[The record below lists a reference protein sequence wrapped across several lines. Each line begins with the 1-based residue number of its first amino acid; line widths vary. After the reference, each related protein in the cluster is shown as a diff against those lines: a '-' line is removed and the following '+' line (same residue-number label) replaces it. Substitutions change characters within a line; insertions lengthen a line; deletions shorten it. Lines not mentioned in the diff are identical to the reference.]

1 LLHGA
6 SVSSPGRGICS
17 VTDVNDANPP
27 RPPLSGGDRLRVP
40 SPPRTVTFTRSN
52 GRVMTFTSRVA
63 RAKMDR
69 PDQST
74 GHGKTGIVGG
84 CTPEAFASLLED
96 LRAELASAR
105 PVDRDRMLN
114 RMMRPQAFEGKPW
127 VWQVV
132 TLAEAADLTGL
143 AVTYLR
149 RCSKPSDRV
158 PGRRAYAQRLPPPL
172 GRLPAEGWP
181 RTPPNVYSA
190 AEIVLWRAARR
201 PTRPKTERRR
211 APARV
216 TKDQRLWSQ
225 TSARRQFAV
234 LAFLRA
240 LIREDTAIGPQ
251 KAVEM
256 VTAAGIDAAG
266 LDLRMAYAQ
275 ARRAEAGT
283 FITRLQD
290 GSVHPD
296 GLVTLREIA
305 KVYGVPHPSVASALN
320 RGDIV
325 AAKRDGYRILVDPS
339 RLRMREEVGWQ
350 GTMALK
356 KGLGR
361 VPVDMD
367 RPDALPL
374 P

>member
-1 LLHGA
+1 M
-6 SVSSPGRGICS
+6 
-17 VTDVNDANPP
+17 TDANPP

-40 SPPRTVTFTRSN
+40 SPPRTVRFIRAD
-52 GRVMTFTSRVA
+52 GKERVFVSRVA
-63 RAKMDR
+63 RGLMDR

-74 GHGKTGIVGG
+74 GHGKTGVVGG

-105 PVDRDRMLN
+105 PVDRDQMLN
-114 RMMRPQAFEGKPW
+114 RMQRPKAFEGKPW
-127 VWQVV
+127 IWQAI

-172 GRLPAEGWP
+172 GRLPAEGWA

-251 KAVEM
+251 KAAETVI
-256 VTAAGIDAAG
+256 AAGIDTAG
-266 LDLRMAYAQ
+266 LDLRMAYAT

-283 FITRLQD
+283 FIARLQD

-296 GLVTLREIA
+296 GLVTLVEIA
-305 KVYGVPHPSVASALN
+305 KVFGVPYDGVFSALN
-320 RGDIV
+320 RGDLV
-325 AAKRDGYRILVDPS
+325 AAGRDGKKFLVDPS
-339 RLRMREEVGWQ
+339 RLRMRAIERGRN
-350 GTMALK
+350 GAKMLK
-356 KGLGR
+356 QGLGR
-361 VPVDMD
+361 IPVDMD
-367 RPDALPL
+367 HRDALPL
-374 P
+374 PLRDRTVGLHGLWP

>member
-1 LLHGA
+1 
-6 SVSSPGRGICS
+6 
-17 VTDVNDANPP
+17 VNDANPP
-27 RPPLSGGDRLRVP
+27 RPPLSGGDALRIP
-40 SPPRTVTFTRSN
+40 SPPRVVRFTRAD
-52 GRVMTFTSRVA
+52 GKERVFISRVA
-63 RAKMDR
+63 RGAVER

-74 GHGKTGIVGG
+74 GHGRTGTVGG

-96 LRAELASAR
+96 LRAELAAAR
-105 PVDRDRMLN
+105 PVDRDRILN
-114 RMMRPQAFEGKPW
+114 RMQRPKSFEGKPW
-127 VWQVV
+127 IWQAI

-158 PGRRAYAQRLPPPL
+158 PGRRAYAQCLPPPL

-251 KAVEM
+251 QAAET
-256 VTAAGIDAAG
+256 VTAAGIDTAG
-266 LDLRMAYAQ
+266 LDLRMAYAT

-283 FITRLQD
+283 FIARLQD

-296 GLVTLREIA
+296 GLVTLGEIA
-305 KVYGVPHPSVASALN
+305 KVYGVPVVSLYGALA
-320 RGDIV
+320 RGELV
-325 AAKRDGYRILVDPS
+325 EAGRDGQRYLIDPS
-339 RLRMREEVGWQ
+339 RLRMQ
-350 GTMALK
+350 GRRPGSWERARPAS
-356 KGLGR
+356 R

-367 RPDALPL
+367 CPFALPL
-374 P
+374 PLGCRS